1 MTWTESYSWSLLY
14 CRLTNVSLG
23 RVPRKMVK
31 FNPGLSQILS
41 KVFLSKNTWLELTK
55 YRCAF
60 TSQKRNEN
68 TKCYSKQC
76 IGRLKLQKVNQ
87 NFNLWLALIGLSG
100 TGWDLL
106 GARCRFFFSP
116 FRFCSSMQINFLS
129 WKGLHPAK
137 SLYVINLVNSDVTI
151 KLVKLF
157 IWFGYFYIRPEPVK

>member
-23 RVPRKMVK
+23 RVPRKIVK

-87 NFNLWLALIGLSG
+87 NFNLSG
-100 TGWDLL
+100 TGL
-106 GARCRFFFSP
+106 GP
-116 FRFCSSMQINFLS
+116 FRGTLSLLLFSVSILFINANKFLS

-157 IWFGYFYIRPEPVK
+157 IWFGCFYIRPEPAK